1 MCACVL
7 QVFLGPNGEVE
18 EYSVISIQQNTAISS
33 DLILDQKEEHLFIM
47 TQNMVRANTEMQHP
61 GSGCFR
67 CVLLVLLN
75 KLDSL
80 FSAQTVSSSKTD
92 HSWDYSNEHVLI

>member
-1 MCACVL
+1 MCMCTFP

-47 TQNMVRANTEMQHP
+47 THNMVH
-61 GSGCFR
+61 
-67 CVLLVLLN
+67 VH
-75 KLDSL
+75 
-80 FSAQTVSSSKTD
+80 TVMET
-92 HSWDYSNEHVLI
+92 

>member
-1 MCACVL
+1 MCTLV

-47 TQNMVRANTEMQHP
+47 TQNMVYVNTGMHTEIVRFM
-61 GSGCFR
+61 
-67 CVLLVLLN
+67 
-75 KLDSL
+75 L
-80 FSAQTVSSSKTD
+80 FFPDASF
-92 HSWDYSNEHVLI
+92 LC